1 MNEKK
6 IVVARVF
13 EDYDGG
19 TPSRFGVF
27 RRLDPNQFETIC
39 VFLEKLSDEPNEL
52 EEAGYNV
59 FYISD
64 SEVRGL
70 FSGIRAVRKL
80 AAILKENRV
89 DIIHCHKHKPTVIG
103 TLAARLAGVP
113 VVIAQVHGIARTRN
127 WRRKLI
133 NMFILKRVA
142 KIIAVGQAV
151 RDDIIAT
158 NPCVDPS
165 KVFSEGNSIEYDY
178 YSKPNGSA
186 AAAKAAIGLS
196 PSVFAFGTIGRLV
209 PAKGQ
214 RFLIEAFAAVHRAVP
229 NAVLVVTGDGPLKS
243 ELTAQAASFGLA
255 DSVIFLGKRG
265 DIPQILKALD
275 AFVLSSIGSEG
286 IPRAMLEAMASG
298 IPCIG
303 TNLSGIPEI
312 IPDENFGIKVDPGSA
327 AQLTDAMNRVA
338 GLSADGRQKLVDAGR
353 DRIRKFFSHEL
364 LAHKIGLLYSQ
375 LHQAAETN
383 PAALKKG

>member
-6 IVVARVF
+6 ILIARIF
-13 EDYDGG
+13 EDFDGG

-27 RRLDPNQFETIC
+27 KRLDPDRFETIC

-64 SEVRGL
+64 SEVRGV
-70 FSGIRAVRKL
+70 FAGIRAVCKL
-80 AAILKENRV
+80 ASILKENRV

-103 TLAARLAGVP
+103 TLAAMLADVP
-113 VVIAQVHGIARTRN
+113 VVISQVHGISRTRN

-133 NMFILKRVA
+133 NMVILKRVA
-142 KIIAVGQAV
+142 KMIAVGQAV

-186 AAAKAAIGLS
+186 ADAKAAIGLS
-196 PSVFAFGTIGRLV
+196 PSVFAFGTVGRLV
-209 PAKGQ
+209 PTKGQ
-214 RFLIEAFAAVHRAVP
+214 KFLIEAFATVKKNVP
-229 NAVLVVTGDGPLKS
+229 NAVLVIAGDGPLKS
-243 ELTAQAASFGLA
+243 ALATQAASLYLA

-265 DIPQILKALD
+265 DISQVLKAFD
-275 AFVLSSIGSEG
+275 AFVMSSISEG

-303 TNLSGIPEI
+303 TNGSGIPEI
-312 IPDENFGIKVDPGSA
+312 IPDDNFGLKVEPANA
-327 AQLTDAMNRVA
+327 AQLAHAMIRIA
-338 GLSADGRQKLVDAGR
+338 HLSLEQRQKLVNVGR
-353 DRIRKFFSHEL
+353 DRIKNCFSHEL
-364 LAHKIGLLYSQ
+364 VAQKLSQLYSQ
-375 LHQAAETN
+375 LHQSPNAV
-383 PAALKKG
+383 PKKG